1 MRTVECTKRATGF
14 GLWGLW
20 ALFGAELFEQLV
32 DSMLQLT
39 GQFWELLNSEPDFQT
54 LHQPDCNILAFR
66 YLPPEV
72 LQLPLAEQNR
82 FQREL
87 RTQLIREG
95 SFYIVQT
102 TLDGLAALRTT
113 VINPLTTEQDLRE
126 LLTAIRQCGRR
137 VWAL

>member
-1 MRTVECTKRATGF
+1 
-14 GLWGLW
+14 
-20 ALFGAELFEQLV
+20 
-32 DSMLQLT
+32 
-39 GQFWELLNSEPDFQT
+39 
-54 LHQPDCNILAFR
+54 
-66 YLPPEV
+66 
-72 LQLPLAEQNR
+72 QNR